1 MDYGRFTV
9 MLRRP
14 VQGQSIELP
23 EACEAAPGTRAVLR
37 VHNDRIAGLA
47 CGCPNTARVTHILL
61 ARAAVAVE
69 VVLILDFLICVILRT
84 LDTKRTLMHKDDLT
98 KEDELLPTVLSSIMV
113 LISAVIPLAILL
125 YNRRPKPQEIETP
138 REVERS

>member
-1 MDYGRFTV
+1 M
-9 MLRRP
+9 
-14 VQGQSIELP
+14 
-23 EACEAAPGTRAVLR
+23 RAVLR
-37 VHNDRIAGLA
+37 LHRIAGLA
-47 CGCPNTARVTHILL
+47 RGCPSITRVTHIYYV
-61 ARAAVAVE
+61 AGAAVVAE

-125 YNRRPKPQEIETP
+125 YNRRPKPQEMETP